1 MVKIV
6 KPATLLVMDN
16 SKQIKLLENKRTK
29 MHMDFL
35 TGLNDKMLII
45 SNKESANFIEA
56 NIDLF
61 SELQDEFLKLLN
73 KELSFYQNELS

>member
-1 MVKIV
+1 
-6 KPATLLVMDN
+6 
-16 SKQIKLLENKRTK
+16 

-45 SNKESANFIEA
+45 SNQESADFIQA

-73 KELSFYQNELS
+73 KELSFYQNELSESGNL